1 MNPDREDRLAT
12 ELAAIV
18 GRAHV
23 IDDPEVLASYETD
36 WTGRFSGRARCAV
49 RPATTDQI
57 VGVLSNCSRAGVAVV
72 TQGGNTGLVG
82 GSVPK
87 GGEVV
92 LSTTRLADVEPV
104 DPIAAQ
110 VTVGAGV
117 TLARLQDHA
126 RAARF
131 DFGVDLAARDTATVG
146 GLVATNAG
154 GVHVLHYGSMR
165 QQVLGVEAVLADGR
179 VVRRLSGLVKDNSG
193 YDLPGLLVGSEGTLG
208 VVTRARLR
216 LVPLLPER
224 VVALLATSSL
234 AAALALFA
242 RLRAHLASL
251 VAVEAIFADGVDLVC
266 EHFRLAPPFA
276 RRHPVLL
283 LVECADRDD
292 PTDALAAVLADAP
305 ELLDAAV
312 ADDAARRDALWAYRE
327 LHTDAINAAGVPH
340 KLDVTLPLAALADF
354 GRSVRAE
361 ISALAPG
368 ARTVLFG
375 HLGDGNLHVSVLG
388 LEADD
393 ERVDERVLALVASL
407 GGSISAEHGIGR
419 AKARWLHL
427 TRDAD
432 DIAAMRSIKRAL
444 DPTGLLSPGVLFA
457 EPAV

>member
-1 MNPDREDRLAT
+1 MTPDGARLVAA
-12 ELAAIV
+12 LAAIV
-18 GRAHV
+18 GGRHV

-36 WTGRFSGRARCAV
+36 WTGRYSGSARCAV
-49 RPATTDQI
+49 RAGST
-57 VGVLSNCSRAGVAVV
+57 VEVAGVLAACGRAGAPVV

-82 GSVPK
+82 GGVPR

-92 LSTTRLADVEPV
+92 LSTSRLTDLEPV

-117 TLARLQDHA
+117 ILAQLQDHA

-146 GLVATNAG
+146 GLIATNAG
-154 GVHVLHYGSMR
+154 GVHVLRHGSMR

-179 VVRRLSGLVKDNSG
+179 VVRRLSGLVKDNTG
-193 YDLPGLLVGSEGTLG
+193 YDLTGLLVGSEGTLG

-224 VVALLATSSL
+224 VVALLATATL
-234 AAALALFA
+234 EAALSLFA

-251 VAVEAIFADGVDLVC
+251 LAVEVIFADGVDLVC
-266 EHFRLAPPFA
+266 DRFGLAPPFPE
-276 RRHPVLL
+276 RHPVLV
-283 LVECADRDD
+283 LVECADRVD

-305 ELLDAAV
+305 ELVDAAV
-312 ADDAARRDALWAYRE
+312 ADDATRRDALWAYRE

-340 KLDVTLPLAALADF
+340 KLDVTLPL
-354 GRSVRAE
+354 
-361 ISALAPG
+361 SALAEFERRVG
-368 ARTVLFG
+368 AEIAGLAPEVRTVLFG
-375 HLGDGNLHVSVLG
+375 HLGDGNLHVNVLG

-444 DPTGLLSPGVLFA
+444 DPAGLLNPGVLFA
-457 EPAV
+457 DSAG